1 MNFHADAIKFLSQT
15 RLLINIGMNILLLKK
30 ILFMQSKILAKIV
43 LKLINNLKIILILS
57 QPKIKI
63 MYSQLQ
69 IKVFVLKIMGQY
81 KKSNKKKYPKLSLKK
96 LLKKQLILQPL
107 KSKSKLI
114 KTQI

>member
-1 MNFHADAIKFLSQT
+1 MNFHADAIKYLSQT

-30 ILFMQSKILAKIV
+30 ILFMQSKIRAKIV

-63 MYSQLQ
+63 MYSHIQIKIMYSQLQ

-81 KKSNKKKYPKLSLKK
+81 KKLNKKKYPKLSLKK
-96 LLKKQLILQPL
+96 LL
-107 KSKSKLI
+107 
-114 KTQI
+114 